1 MTTTKILIV
10 EDEQLQQQ
18 AIARVLQ
25 SDGYETCVASD
36 AVAAISTAVHER
48 PDLVLLD
55 LGLPAGDGAL
65 VLKRL
70 RNLPATSV
78 TPVIVI
84 TGELVDDD
92 RRLVLSGLGCNI
104 VLTKPVAPE
113 QLIRAVTDTLGE
125 RHAHVE
131 DVGQR

>member
-1 MTTTKILIV
+1 MTATKILIV
-10 EDEQLQQQ
+10 EDEQLQQRAMARILQ
-18 AIARVLQ
+18 A
-25 SDGYETCVASD
+25 DGYETCVAGD
-36 AVAAISTAVHER
+36 AIAAISTAVQEH

-70 RNLPATSV
+70 RNLPSTSV
-78 TPVIVI
+78 TPVIVV
-84 TGELVDDD
+84 TGELVDDE
-92 RRLVLSGLGCNI
+92 RRYVLSALGCNI

-125 RHAHVE
+125 RRPHIEGVDEH
-131 DVGQR
+131 